1 MEYGPVQIEN
11 LGIVHSQGKSYPIYM
26 VQVGRLKKVQLREVW
41 KHEARD
47 FTPWLMENPDILGDA
62 LGLDIEFTTSEQQV
76 GPFAVDIIGKDLT
89 YNSVLIVENQLERT
103 DHTHLGQL
111 ITYAAN
117 TDAVT
122 VVWIAKVFT
131 EEHRQAIDYLNR
143 LAGDSG
149 SARFYAVQVSAVQIG
164 NSSPAAL
171 LELVAQPN
179 DTHASMSSAV
189 KDAIEPTGRAAVCRE
204 LWRKYFEAVQERHP
218 ELTKYSK
225 PQGANWQQVN
235 SVKGGWG
242 TIVLVIDKERIP
254 RVEFY
259 ISGKEN
265 NENFEL
271 FSYLMGEKE
280 KIESAFGSAL
290 VWDEQEHLVSRRI
303 MSRRDEPV
311 DLEDTP
317 SHDRLIDW
325 FLGEHIKFKKII
337 LPLVDA
343 YAEH

>member
-1 MEYGPVQIEN
+1 M
-11 LGIVHSQGKSYPIYM
+11 
-26 VQVGRLKKVQLREVW
+26 
-41 KHEARD
+41 
-47 FTPWLMENPDILGDA
+47 
-62 LGLDIEFTTSEQQV
+62 
-76 GPFAVDIIGKDLT
+76 
-89 YNSVLIVENQLERT
+89 
-103 DHTHLGQL
+103 
-111 ITYAAN
+111 
-117 TDAVT
+117 
-122 VVWIAKVFT
+122 
-131 EEHRQAIDYLNR
+131 
-143 LAGDSG
+143 
-149 SARFYAVQVSAVQIG
+149 
-164 NSSPAAL
+164 
-171 LELVAQPN
+171 
-179 DTHASMSSAV
+179 
-189 KDAIEPTGRAAVCRE
+189 
-204 LWRKYFEAVQERHP
+204 
-218 ELTKYSK
+218 
-225 PQGANWQQVN
+225 
-235 SVKGGWG
+235 KGGWG

-271 FSYLMGEKE
+271 FSYLMGEKV

-317 SHDRLIDW
+317 SHDQLIDW